1 MARQA
6 RRPVAPLLTAR
17 LYSLT
22 MLVVSPVKQRQAAVV
37 QPDAG
42 PSPTQTWLLLS
53 IRSPLGP
60 PQALRTA
67 HVAGLVPT
75 KPPLP
80 MPPRN
85 VSFDAS
91 NRSTALFWRSA
102 RMYLL
107 MSFLTKLMSKLF
119 VAGGGPI
126 VRSNVTV
133 GSAAFA
139 RPAVSMST
147 VVRTVPETATRA
159 GNFSIVLPL
168 RIACTPACPRP
179 IPIRQREGSRYLYLR
194 YAGVT
199 ERLHHVFIGV
209 LPNQR
214 VRAHL
219 NRHSPD

>member
-60 PQALRTA
+60 PQALATA

-91 NRSTALFWRSA
+91 NRSTALFLRSA
-102 RMYLL
+102 RMYVL

-133 GSAAFA
+133 GSAAFTG
-139 RPAVSMST
+139 PAVSTIRMVS
-147 VVRTVPETATRA
+147 TVPETRRID
-159 GNFSIVLPL
+159 NFSIVLLP
-168 RIACTPACPRP
+168 RIAC
-179 IPIRQREGSRYLYLR
+179 S
-194 YAGVT
+194 
-199 ERLHHVFIGV
+199 
-209 LPNQR
+209 PNM
-214 VRAHL
+214 L
-219 NRHSPD
+219 